1 MEVRAGVEPSE
12 GKVGDS
18 VRLRVQFARIK
29 GQIKSVYATA
39 NHERW
44 QLHKEKGG
52 KYSLNMQIP
61 PFVSPGTYNINI
73 FAENEKKKKILEVTV
88 PFLVK
93 DEEVEEEPGF
103 SRVNHIIQKME
114 WAKCKTFLKEN
125 PLLLEK
131 TENYIL
137 SIRVAKRLLSSKT
150 YQTSPFLRKDPG
162 VNKSLIPKRHISRL
176 RKILLA
182 GMEKIDLKGLTEG
195 NLARFEE
202 SIEASLEELMP
213 VQKFAKEYTL
223 HLTANAHI
231 DLAWLWRWKE
241 TVQICHDTFSSVV
254 DKMQRHSFTFTQSQ
268 AQTYKWIEERYPDLF
283 REIQKAVRQGKWEI
297 VGGMWAEPDCNLI
310 DGESWVRQILYGRK
324 YFREKFTQDT
334 KIAWNVD
341 SFGYNWNMPQI
352 YKKSGF
358 NFFVTQKIGWND
370 TNLFPYHLFWW
381 QAPDGSRILT
391 YFPYE
396 RYNFTIQP
404 YRFIDILKQFEF
416 NTSLKDMMI
425 LFGLGDHG
433 GGPTEEILLEA
444 EKLKDI
450 FIYPEVK
457 YGTAEEYINRIV
469 KEVDVDALP
478 VWKDELY
485 LEYHRGTYTTQAQAK
500 YNNRKSEALLIDAE
514 KISTLANLCRSAL
527 YPQHRLAEAWEKV
540 MFNQFHDIL
549 PGSSIKS
556 VYQDSEEDYT
566 KIRRIG
572 EDIIKESLDK
582 ISSQVDTSGAPG
594 QPVVVFNSLF
604 WPREAIVSIP
614 APLSRDYVVRDH
626 EGNKCLSQV
635 IEETDPA
642 SKENKF
648 LLLCKTRLP
657 SFGYTTLFIEER
669 KGAKPKIGEQN
680 KGQLKVDK
688 YSLENEFFKVRINPA
703 SGNLVSIYD
712 KKKQCEVLSD
722 EGNQLQILEEDK
734 SKDFSAWNIAY
745 TGKRWLLNK
754 VESIEIVEQGPLR
767 GVIQIRRSFLG
778 DTKLNVFWDAPARD
792 YPSSFFVQDIILYQ
806 GLPRID
812 FVTSIDWWEDNKL
825 LKVAFPVGIKSKYA
839 TYEIPFGSILRST
852 TEDNNWEKA
861 RFEVPALRWADLSQ
875 HDYGVALINESK
887 YGYDIHANTIRLTLL
902 RSPAS
907 DRLKSASVP
916 DPVADR
922 GRHTIRYSLVPH
934 SDNWK
939 EALVY
944 RRAYEFNFS
953 PYIKFAEIQQ
963 KGKNGTREESFIK
976 IEPDNVVLTA
986 FKQCEEEPECFIL
999 RVYEAWGQKS
1009 TVKIELPVKPKR
1021 VFKTDLIEKRK
1032 EEIELDGGNKIRV
1045 DIGAHEILTLRI
1057 YPESS
1062 KNLQ

>member
-1 MEVRAGVEPSE
+1 MQVRAWVEPSE

-18 VRLRVQFARIK
+18 VTLRVQFARME
-29 GQIKSVYATA
+29 GQIKFVYAKTDQGY
-39 NHERW
+39 R
-44 QLHKEKGG
+44 QLSKEK
-52 KYSLNMQIP
+52 KNQYSLSIQIP
-61 PFVSPGTYNINI
+61 FSASSGTYSINI
-73 FAENEKKKKILEVTV
+73 FAENEKKEKIVEVTV
-88 PFLVK
+88 SFMVK

-114 WAKCKTFLKEN
+114 SAKCKTFLKEN

-162 VNKSLIPKRHISRL
+162 VNKSLVPRRHISRL

-182 GMEKIDLKGLTEG
+182 AIEKIDLRSLTEG
-195 NLARFEE
+195 NQARLEK
-202 SIEASLEELMP
+202 SLEVSLKELEP
-213 VQKFAKEYTL
+213 VRKFAKEYTL

-268 AQTYKWIEERYPDLF
+268 AQTYKWIEERYPHLF
-283 REIQKAVRQGKWEI
+283 QKIKKAVGQGKWEI
-297 VGGMWAEPDCNLI
+297 VGGMWTEPDCNLI
-310 DGESWVRQILYGRK
+310 DGESWVRQILYGKK

-358 NFFVTQKIGWND
+358 NFFITQKIGWND
-370 TNLFPYHLFWW
+370 TNLFPYHFFWW

-396 RYNFTIQP
+396 RYNFTIEP

-416 NTSLKDMMI
+416 NTGLRDMMI
-425 LFGLGDHG
+425 LFGIGDHG
-433 GGPTEEILLEA
+433 GGPTEEMLLEA

-450 FIYPEVK
+450 FIYPQVK
-457 YGTAEEYINRIV
+457 YGTAEEYFNRIT
-469 KEVDVDALP
+469 KEIDMNTLP
-478 VWKDELY
+478 IWKDELY
-485 LEYHRGTYTTQAQAK
+485 LEYHRGTYTTQSKAK
-500 YNNRKSEALLIDAE
+500 YNNRKSEILLVDAE
-514 KISTLANLCRSAL
+514 KISTLTNLCRSAL

-549 PGSSIKS
+549 PGSSIRS
-556 VYQDSEEDYT
+556 VYQDSEEDYA
-566 KIRRIG
+566 KIRKIG
-572 EDIIKESLDK
+572 KNIIEESLDK
-582 ISSQVDTSGAPG
+582 ISFSVDTSGVPG

-614 APLSRDYVVRDH
+614 APLSRDYVVCDS

-635 IEETDPA
+635 IEEKDFA
-642 SKENKF
+642 SKEKKF

-669 KGAKPKIGEQN
+669 KEAKPKIGEQN
-680 KGQLKVDK
+680 KGQLKVDR
-688 YSLENEFFKVRINPA
+688 YSLENEFFKVQVNPA
-703 SGNLVSIYD
+703 SGNLASIYD
-712 KKKQCEVLSD
+712 KRKQCEVLSD
-722 EGNQLQILEEDK
+722 EGNLLQILEEDK
-734 SKDFSAWNIAY
+734 SKNNAWNIAY
-745 TGKRWLLNK
+745 TGRKWLLNK
-754 VESIEIVEQGPLR
+754 VENIEVVEEGPLR
-767 GVIQIRRSFLG
+767 GVIRIRRSFLG
-778 DTKLNVFWDAPARD
+778 DTKLNVFWDTPARD
-792 YPSSFFVQDIILYQ
+792 YPSSSFVQDIILHQ
-806 GLPRID
+806 GVPRID
-812 FVTSIDWWEDNKL
+812 FVTEVDWWEDNKL
-825 LKVAFPVGIKSKYA
+825 LKVAFPVRVKSKYA
-839 TYEIPFGSILRST
+839 TYEIPFGSILRPT

-875 HDYGVALINESK
+875 DDYGVALINESK
-887 YGYDIHANTIRLTLL
+887 YGYDIHGNTIRLTLL

-907 DRLKSASVP
+907 DGLKSASVP
-916 DPVADR
+916 DPLADR
-922 GRHTIRYSLVPH
+922 GKHTIRYSLVPH

-944 RRAYEFNFS
+944 RRAYEFNSS
-953 PYIKFAEIQQ
+953 PYIKFIKIQQ
-963 KGKNGTREESFIK
+963 EGKNGIREESFIK
-976 IEPDNVVLTA
+976 IKPDNVVLTA
-986 FKQCEEEPECFIL
+986 FKQCEKEPECFIL
-999 RVYEAWGQKS
+999 RAYEAWGQKS
-1009 TVKIELPVKPKR
+1009 TVNIQLPIKPKR
-1021 VFKTDLIEKRK
+1021 VFKADLIEERK
-1032 EEIELDGGNKIRV
+1032 EEIELNEENEINV
-1045 DIGAHEILTLRI
+1045 DIGAYEILTLKI
-1057 YPESS
+1057 YPDLS
-1062 KNLQ
+1062 

>member
-1 MEVRAGVEPSE
+1 MQIITSIEPSE
-12 GKVGDS
+12 GRVGDS
-18 VRLRVQFARIK
+18 VTLRVQFARME

-44 QLHKEKGG
+44 QLHRDKGG

-61 PFVSPGTYNINI
+61 PFLSPGTYNINI
-73 FAENEKKKKILEVTV
+73 FAENEKKKKIVEVTV

-114 WAKCKTFLKEN
+114 SAKCKTFLKEN
-125 PLLLEK
+125 PLFLEK
-131 TENYIL
+131 IENYIL

-150 YQTSPFLRKDPG
+150 YQTSSFLRKDPG
-162 VNKSLIPKRHISRL
+162 VNRSSVSGKRLSRL
-176 RKILLA
+176 RKIVSS
-182 GMEKIDLKGLTEG
+182 GVEKIDLKSLAEG
-195 NLARFEE
+195 NLTRLEKSLE
-202 SIEASLEELMP
+202 VSLEELKP
-213 VQKFAKEYTL
+213 IGKFAKEYTL

-241 TVQICHDTFSSVV
+241 TVQICHDTFSSVL

-283 REIQKAVRQGKWEI
+283 QKIKKAVRQGKWEI

-310 DGESWVRQILYGRK
+310 DGESWVRQILYGKK
-324 YFREKFTQDT
+324 YFEERFAQDAR
-334 KIAWNVD
+334 IAWNVD

-352 YKKSGF
+352 YKRSGF
-358 NFFVTQKIGWND
+358 NFFITQKIGWND

-404 YRFIDILKQFEF
+404 YQFIDFLKQFEL
-416 NTSLKDMMI
+416 NTGLRDMMI

-433 GGPTEEILLEA
+433 GGPTDEILVEA
-444 EKLKDI
+444 ERLKHI
-450 FIYPEVK
+450 FIYPQVK
-457 YGTAEEYINRIV
+457 YGTAEEYFNRIV
-469 KEVDVDALP
+469 KKVDMDALP

-485 LEYHRGTYTTQAQAK
+485 LEYHRGTYTTQSKAK
-500 YNNRKSEALLIDAE
+500 YNNRKSEILLVDAE
-514 KISTLANLCRSAL
+514 KISTLANLCHSAS

-566 KIRRIG
+566 WIKKIG
-572 EDIIKESLDK
+572 KNIIEENLDK
-582 ISSQVDTSGAPG
+582 ISSQVNTSGVPG

-604 WPREAIVSIP
+604 WPRETIVSIP
-614 APLSRDYVVRDH
+614 VPLRRDYVVRDH

-635 IEETDPA
+635 IEETGPA

-648 LLLCKTRLP
+648 LLLCKADLP

-669 KGAKPKIGEQN
+669 KEAKPKIGKQN
-680 KGQLKVDK
+680 KGQLKVGK
-688 YSLENEFFKVRINPA
+688 YSLENEFFKVQINPA
-703 SGNLVSIYD
+703 SGNLLSIYD
-712 KKKQCEVLSD
+712 KKKQYEVLAD
-722 EGNQLQILEEDK
+722 EGNQLQILEENK
-734 SKDFSAWNIAY
+734 SKDFGAWNIAY
-745 TGKRWLLNK
+745 TGRKWLLNK
-754 VESIEIVEQGPLR
+754 VENIEVIEEGPLR
-767 GVIQIRRSFLG
+767 GVVQIRRSFFG

-792 YPSSFFVQDIILYQ
+792 YPSSFFVQNIILYQ
-806 GLPRID
+806 GIPRID

-825 LKVAFPVGIKSKYA
+825 LKVAFPVAVKAKYA
-839 TYEIPFGSILRST
+839 TYEIPFGSILRPTS
-852 TEDNNWEKA
+852 EGNSWEKA

-875 HDYGVALINESK
+875 NDYGVALINNSK
-887 YGYDIHANTIRLTLL
+887 YGYDIHGNTIRLTLL

-907 DRLKSASVP
+907 DGLKSASVP
-916 DPVADR
+916 DPLADR
-922 GRHTIRYSLVPH
+922 GKHTIRYSLVPH
-934 SDNWK
+934 LDNWN

-953 PYIKFAEIQQ
+953 PYIKFAKIQQ
-963 KGKNGTREESFIK
+963 KGKNETREESFIK
-976 IEPDNVVLTA
+976 IKPDNVVLTA
-986 FKQCEEEPECFIL
+986 LKQCEKEPESFIL
-999 RVYEAWGQKS
+999 RVYEVWGQKS
-1009 TVKIELPVKPKR
+1009 TVKIELPIKIGR

-1032 EEIELDGGNKIRV
+1032 EEIKLDEENEIKV
-1045 DIGAHEILTLRI
+1045 DIGACQILTLKI
-1057 YPESS
+1057 YPELS
-1062 KNLQ
+1062 

>member
-1 MEVRAGVEPSE
+1 MEVRAWVEPSE

-18 VRLRVQFARIK
+18 VRLRVQFAGME
-29 GQIKSVYATA
+29 GQAKSVYIRTDQGYRQF
-39 NHERW
+39 N
-44 QLHKEKGG
+44 KEK
-52 KYSLNMQIP
+52 KDQYSLSTQIP

-73 FAENEKKKKILEVTV
+73 FAENEKKEKIVEVTV

-103 SRVNHIIQKME
+103 SRVNHIIEKME
-114 WAKCKTFLKEN
+114 SAKHKTFLKEN
-125 PLLLEK
+125 PPFLEK
-131 TENYIL
+131 IENYIL

-162 VNKSLIPKRHISRL
+162 VNKSLVPKGHISRL

-182 GMEKIDLKGLTEG
+182 GIEKIDLGSLTEG
-195 NLARFEE
+195 NLAMFEK
-202 SIEASLEELMP
+202 SIEVSLKELEP
-213 VQKFAKEYTL
+213 LGKFAKEYTL

-268 AQTYKWIEERYPDLF
+268 AQVYRWIEERYPHLF
-283 REIQKAVRQGKWEI
+283 QKIKKAVRQGKWEI

-310 DGESWVRQILYGRK
+310 DGESWVRQILYGKK
-324 YFREKFTQDT
+324 YFKEKFAQDT

-358 NFFVTQKIGWND
+358 DFFITQKIGWND

-381 QAPDGSRILT
+381 QSPDGSRILT

-404 YRFIDILKQFEF
+404 YQFIDLLKQFEF
-416 NTSLKDMMI
+416 NTGLKDMMI

-433 GGPTEEILLEA
+433 GGPTDEILVEA
-444 EKLKDI
+444 EKLKKI
-450 FIYPEVK
+450 FIYPQVK
-457 YGTAEEYINRIV
+457 HGTAEEYFNRIV
-469 KEVDVDALP
+469 KKVDVDALP

-485 LEYHRGTYTTQAQAK
+485 LEYHRGTYTTQSKAK
-500 YNNRKSEALLIDAE
+500 YNNRKSEILLIDAE
-514 KISTLANLCRSAL
+514 KISTLATLCRSAL

-549 PGSSIKS
+549 PGSSIRS
-556 VYQDSEEDYT
+556 VYQDSEEDYAR
-566 KIRRIG
+566 IRRIG
-572 EDIIKESLDK
+572 KNIIEESLDK
-582 ISSQVDTSGAPG
+582 ISFSPDTSGIPG
-594 QPVVVFNSLF
+594 QPLVVFNSLF

-614 APLSRDYVVRDH
+614 ASLSRDYLVCDS

-635 IEETDPA
+635 VEETDPA
-642 SKENKF
+642 TKENKF

-669 KGAKPKIGEQN
+669 KEAKPKIADQN
-680 KGQLKVDK
+680 KGQLKVGK
-688 YSLENEFFKVRINPA
+688 YSLENEFFKVQINPA
-703 SGNLVSIYD
+703 SGNLASIYD

-734 SKDFSAWNIAY
+734 CKSDTWNIAY
-745 TGKRWLLNK
+745 TGRKWLLNK
-754 VESIEIVEQGPLR
+754 AENIEIIEEGPLR

-792 YPSSFFVQDIILYQ
+792 YPSSSFVQDIILYQ
-806 GLPRID
+806 GVPRID
-812 FVTSIDWWEDNKL
+812 FVTQVDWWEDNKL
-825 LKVAFPVGIKSKYA
+825 LKVAFPVRVKGKYA
-839 TYEIPFGSILRST
+839 TYEIPFGTILRPT
-852 TEDNNWEKA
+852 TEDNSWEKA

-875 HDYGVALINESK
+875 DNYGVALLNESK
-887 YGYDIHANTIRLTLL
+887 YGYDIHGNTIRLTLL
-902 RSPAS
+902 RSPAGKE
-907 DRLKSASVP
+907 LKSLSVP
-916 DPVADR
+916 DPLADR
-922 GRHTIRYSLVPH
+922 GKHTIRYSLVPH
-934 SDNWK
+934 LGNWR
-939 EALVY
+939 EALVH
-944 RRAYEFNFS
+944 RTAYEFNFS
-953 PYIKFAEIQQ
+953 PYLKFAKIQQ
-963 KGKNGTREESFIK
+963 KKKKNEAREESFIK
-976 IEPDNVVLTA
+976 IKPDNVVLTA
-986 FKQCEEEPECFIL
+986 FKQCEEEPDSFIL
-999 RVYEAWGQKS
+999 RVYEVWGQKS
-1009 TVKIELPVKPKR
+1009 TVKIELPIKPKR
-1021 VFKTDLIEKRK
+1021 VFKANLIEERK
-1032 EEIELDGGNKIRV
+1032 EEIELEEKNEIEI
-1045 DIGAHEILTLRI
+1045 DIGAYEILTLRI
-1057 YPESS
+1057 YPELS